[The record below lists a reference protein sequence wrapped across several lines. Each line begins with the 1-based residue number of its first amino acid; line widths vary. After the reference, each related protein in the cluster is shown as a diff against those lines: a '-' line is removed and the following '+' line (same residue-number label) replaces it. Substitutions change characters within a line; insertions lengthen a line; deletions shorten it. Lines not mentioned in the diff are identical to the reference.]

1 MAIVEKKFYGMRC
14 DGCGKMLSSDEF
26 GDEYQDNQR
35 WLEQV
40 AEDSEWKLVR
50 DKHYCPDCYHYG
62 DNDDLIFADGTVIHS
77 YEDDW
82 E

>member
-1 MAIVEKKFYGMRC
+1 MAIVEKKFYGMKC

-26 GDEYQDNQR
+26 GDEYQDNVR

-40 AEDSEWKLVR
+40 AEDSDWKIYG
-50 DKHYCPDCYHYG
+50 DKHYCPDCYRYG

-82 E
+82 L

>member
-26 GDEYQDNQR
+26 GDEYQDNIR

-40 AEDSEWKLVR
+40 ADDSDWKMAR
-50 DKHYCPDCYHYG
+50 GMHFCPDCYRYG
-62 DNDDLIFADGTVIHS
+62 DNDDLIFKDGTVIHS